1 MPERRVAVIAG
12 CRTPFVRSGT
22 VFRDLNAVELGKVCV
37 RELLERTEVDKACVG
52 AVVMG
57 QVVPSVRA
65 PNLAREVGLG
75 AGLPKD
81 VPAHTVNR
89 ACASAN
95 QAIVDVAVEI
105 ERGHIDAG
113 IAGGAE
119 CLSDVPIPLSR
130 RLARALVEA
139 QRAKSLAARLG
150 VLAKLRPRDLVP
162 EWPAVAEPSTGLTM
176 GQSAEQMAKENGI
189 TREEQ
194 DRIALASHRNG
205 WAATEDGRLPRET
218 CPVFVPPRY
227 EPVATDNLLRRDT
240 SLEALAALAPA
251 FDRRHGSVTA
261 GNSSALTDGAAAVL
275 LMAEDKARAEG
286 REPLAFLRS
295 WAVAAVDPGWQL
307 LMGPALAV
315 PKALERAGVELS
327 DIDLIEMHEAF
338 AAQVASNIQALES
351 ETFAREKLGRSKPVG
366 KVDRDRL
373 NVCGGSIALGHPFG
387 ATGARLVT
395 TLANEMKRR
404 GARLGLVSVC
414 AQGGMGFAMVLER

>member
-1 MPERRVAVIAG
+1 MPERRVAVMAG
-12 CRTPFVRSGT
+12 CRTPFARSGT
-22 VFRDLNAVELGKVCV
+22 VFRDLNAVDLGRACV
-37 RELLERTEVDKACVG
+37 RELIERAEVDPASIG
-52 AVVMG
+52 TVVMG

-65 PNLAREVGLG
+65 PNLAREVALG
-75 AGLPKD
+75 AGLPKE

-95 QAIVDVAVEI
+95 QAIADVAVEI
-105 ERGHIDAG
+105 RLGHAEAG

-139 QRAKSLAARLG
+139 QRAKSLGARLS

-176 GQSAEQMAKENGI
+176 GQSAEKMAKENGI
-189 TREEQ
+189 SREEQ
-194 DRIALASHRNG
+194 DGIALASHRNG

-218 CPVFVPPRY
+218 CAVFVPPRY
-227 EPVATDNLLRRDT
+227 EPVSADNLLRKDT
-240 SLEALAALAPA
+240 SMEALAALAPA
-251 FDRRHGSVTA
+251 FDKRNGSVTA

-275 LMAEDKARAEG
+275 LMSEERARAEG
-286 REPLAFLRS
+286 REPLAFIRS
-295 WAVAAVDPGWQL
+295 WAVAAVDPGGQL
-307 LMGPALAV
+307 LMGPGIAV
-315 PKALERAGVELS
+315 PRALERAGIELA
-327 DIDLIEMHEAF
+327 DVDLVEMHEAF

-351 ETFAREKLGRSKPVG
+351 LAWARDRLGRSKAVG
-366 KVDRDRL
+366 RVDRDRL

-387 ATGARLVT
+387 ATGARIVT

-404 GARLGLVSVC
+404 DARLGLVSVC